1 MSLSEQGWLDIF
13 GDNLKWL
20 LEDKNTTRQELS
32 EWAGLTKGTIS
43 KIINKKQ
50 MPDIFSIINI
60 ANALDEDYEDLL
72 YFEDDVR

>member
-20 LEDKNTTRQELS
+20 LKDKNTTRQELS
-32 EWAGLTKGTIS
+32 EWAGITKGTIS

-72 YFEDDVR
+72 YFEDSIR